1 MAEITII
8 PAKNRTDEIVRT
20 AAYARVSSDSEDQL
34 NSFAAQIR
42 YYTEMLQNST
52 NTVFVDMYADEGISG
67 TSTAKRTEFQ
77 RLMSDCRKGKID
89 RVLTKS
95 VSRFARNT
103 KDSLKAARELKTLG
117 VSVYFE
123 KENIDTSEISSEM
136 LLAIYSQFA
145 QEESMSI
152 SKNCR
157 IGIHKRM
164 MDGTY
169 KTATVPYGYNY
180 SKGKVTVNKEQA
192 DTVKI
197 IFNEYLSG
205 KGELE
210 IAATLNRLDC
220 AKPISAKE
228 WYPQMI
234 SNIISNEWYIGDS
247 LLQKKY
253 SEDTIPFRKRINH
266 GEKEQYYISNAHDPI
281 ISREIFNA
289 AQVLRKE
296 KAQIYYRPATNKT
309 YPLSRMIKCR
319 CGSGFRRKKIRDR
332 ISWTCKRHDRNLSEK
347 CDIKP
352 IREENIYNAFVKM
365 FNKLQRHYNDILTP
379 MLKQL
384 ERLYENDR
392 TNSVQLAE
400 IRKEIADTKQQIHL
414 LTMLNLQGTLDSVY
428 FTKSSQELDRKLM
441 IAQKKLHANLDDEDN
456 ERLDELRKLIG
467 IFEKAEPI
475 TEFDEM
481 IFKQTVKQITVLSE
495 TQISFELIGE
505 VSFTERIER

>member
-1 MAEITII
+1 
-8 PAKNRTDEIVRT
+8 
-20 AAYARVSSDSEDQL
+20 
-34 NSFAAQIR
+34 
-42 YYTEMLQNST
+42 
-52 NTVFVDMYADEGISG
+52 
-67 TSTAKRTEFQ
+67 
-77 RLMSDCRKGKID
+77 
-89 RVLTKS
+89 
-95 VSRFARNT
+95 
-103 KDSLKAARELKTLG
+103 
-117 VSVYFE
+117 
-123 KENIDTSEISSEM
+123 
-136 LLAIYSQFA
+136 
-145 QEESMSI
+145 
-152 SKNCR
+152 
-157 IGIHKRM
+157 
-164 MDGTY
+164 
-169 KTATVPYGYNY
+169 
-180 SKGKVTVNKEQA
+180 
-192 DTVKI
+192 
-197 IFNEYLSG
+197 
-205 KGELE
+205 
-210 IAATLNRLDC
+210 
-220 AKPISAKE
+220 
-228 WYPQMI
+228 MI

-352 IREENIYNAFVKM
+352 IREETIYNAFVKM